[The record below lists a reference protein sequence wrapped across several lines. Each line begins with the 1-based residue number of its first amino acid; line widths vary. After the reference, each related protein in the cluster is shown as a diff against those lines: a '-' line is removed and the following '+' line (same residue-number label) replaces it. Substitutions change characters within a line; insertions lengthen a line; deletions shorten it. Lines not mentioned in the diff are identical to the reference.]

1 MNTHVPPEID
11 QLIHAVMSPLTSI
24 HSTAQLL
31 QRCLSTSEHAQVGIL
46 LSVLERNVVRLQQT
60 CECFIHHASIHDQHI
75 HISLPV
81 AYFNAETE
89 HIAQVAQQAVPQTQQ
104 RRPSHVPLVSAVG
117 QILLLIPNG
126 TTSTTL
132 STALARYGHQIHMV
146 HNSVEGLDLARTLHP
161 TLILIDPEV
170 DAQSEFIIPLLSED
184 PETKSTRL
192 ALLGQHMPAGQTML
206 PQLINPQ
213 LTPEQI
219 ATMINGMIAPDVHA
233 RTTRPHILI
242 VDDESDIAAML
253 AHQLEDDGF
262 QTTQVYSGTAALRL
276 TREQPFDL
284 ILLDLMLPD
293 LDGFTVLGGLRAQPK
308 SQLSPIILVSA
319 INSPTEKVRGL
330 QLGADDYITKPYNTA
345 ELSARV
351 LATLRRSEREGGANP
366 STRLPGNIAIE
377 RAINRRITQGEAF
390 AVCYCDIDNFKAYND
405 SYGFLKGDAVIKRTA
420 QILLETMSNLGN
432 PEDFVG
438 HIGGDDFVLISSPER
453 VEAIC
458 RSVIRQFDATA
469 PFFYDPAARH
479 RGKICGEDRQGRP
492 AEFPIVTLTIT
503 VVSSTHQPFQHLGEV
518 AQRSIAIKK
527 RGKRTPGSV
536 YVLEGR

>member
-1 MNTHVPPEID
+1 
-11 QLIHAVMSPLTSI
+11 MSPLTSI
-24 HSTAQLL
+24 HGTAQLL
-31 QRCLSTSEHAQVGIL
+31 QRCLSSSEQAQVGLL
-46 LSVLERNVVRLQQT
+46 LSVLERNVVRLQQI
-60 CECFIHHASIHDQHI
+60 CECLIQHASMQNQHI
-75 HISLPV
+75 LISLPV
-81 AYFNAETE
+81 EYFNAEA
-89 HIAQVAQQAVPQTQQ
+89 HYIAQTAQQAVPHSQK
-104 RRPSHVPLVSAVG
+104 RRQPLLPPHSSVG
-117 QILLLIPNG
+117 QILLLVPNG
-126 TTSTTL
+126 HSSAAL
-132 STALARYGHQIHMV
+132 SNAIASYGHQISLV
-146 HNSVEGLDLARTLHP
+146 HRSVEGLDLARTLHP
-161 TLILIDPEV
+161 TLMLIDPQV

-184 PETKSTRL
+184 PETKATRL
-192 ALLGQHMPAGQTML
+192 ALLSHSL
-206 PQLINPQ
+206 PPGRATPPHLINPQ
-213 LTPEQI
+213 LAPEQI
-219 ATMINGMIAPDVHA
+219 AALINNLIAPDVQA
-233 RTTRPHILI
+233 RTMQPHILI

-253 AHQLEDDGF
+253 AHQLEDEGF

-276 TREQPFDL
+276 TREQQFDL

-308 SQLSPIILVSA
+308 SQLTPIMLISA

-330 QLGADDYITKPYNTA
+330 QLGADDYITKPYNST

-351 LATLRRSEREGGANP
+351 VATMRRSEREGGANP

-377 RAINRRITQGEAF
+377 RAINQRIIQNLPF

-420 QILLETMSNLGN
+420 QILLETVSSLGS

-458 RSVIRQFDATA
+458 NAVIARFDTTA
-469 PFFYDPAARH
+469 PFFYDPTARH
-479 RGKICGEDRQGRP
+479 MGKIYGEDRQGRP

-503 VVSSTHQPFQHLGEV
+503 VVSSAHQPFQHLGEV

-527 RGKRTPGSV
+527 RGKLTPGSV
-536 YVLEGR
+536 YVLEGVYTKSDSR